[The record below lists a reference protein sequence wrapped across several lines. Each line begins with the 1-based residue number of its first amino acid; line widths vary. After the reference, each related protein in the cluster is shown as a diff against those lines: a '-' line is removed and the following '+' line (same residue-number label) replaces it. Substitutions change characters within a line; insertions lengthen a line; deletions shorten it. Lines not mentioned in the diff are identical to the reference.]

1 LHKEIAI
8 RDFSIGSG
16 PSIGRGVAWHEI
28 LASRSILGVF
38 EGKEIVQQEIAI
50 RDFPTRSEPSVHTGQ
65 VSGIR
70 RKSHIGKSESLRTRN
85 SGHRKSRNPDE
96 WGPAVVTSE
105 KEDRGLVEASCQPTG
120 VRDIGVF
127 EDMERSQQEI
137 AIRDFPTGSTPSI
150 SEDAWREI
158 PESRSSAYRSFQS
171 RETLTQ

>member
-1 LHKEIAI
+1 
-8 RDFSIGSG
+8 
-16 PSIGRGVAWHEI
+16 
-28 LASRSILGVF
+28 
-38 EGKEIVQQEIAI
+38 
-50 RDFPTRSEPSVHTGQ
+50 

-70 RKSHIGKSESLRTRN
+70 RKSHIGKSEFLRTRN

-96 WGPAVVTSE
+96 WGPAVVTAE

-171 RETLTQ
+171 RETLTQWNRDTRFPDTIKAVHLRDRWQPSRTIGGWPHRHIGNRRIGDFKDTKPLHYETAICEFSTPS